1 MVDLPLNS
9 RYLFIDAVKFG
20 GHDTMAWWPGTSWI
34 DNPPDQIIIAK
45 PGDRPDL
52 IANQYLGSPDL
63 WWAIVYYNKVTDVN
77 WPRPGDEVAI
87 PKTADVLG
95 T

>member
-9 RYLFIDAVKFG
+9 RYLFTDIVKFNN
-20 GHDTMAWWPGTSWI
+20 HETMAWWSGTSWI
-34 DNPPDQIIIAK
+34 NNPPAQTIVAK
-45 PGDRPDL
+45 PGDRADS
-52 IANQYLGSPDL
+52 IAYQYLGSSDL
-63 WWAIVYYNKVTDVN
+63 WWAILYYNKVTDVN

-87 PKTADVLG
+87 PLAADVLS